1 VHDQPR
7 TELGKFSSYYK
18 EPRGQAIAIRLP
30 KSLDDWLVQH
40 CQENGIS
47 KAEWLVSVAFDAAF
61 NAIEGQ
67 IDS

>member
-1 VHDQPR
+1 MHDQPR
-7 TELGKFSSYYK
+7 SKEGKFSSYYQ

-30 KSLDDWLVQH
+30 RTLDNWLTQH

-47 KAEWLVSVAFDAAF
+47 KSEWLVSVAFDAAF
-61 NAIEGQ
+61 NAIEEQ